1 MRLWKCLR
9 GSIPARVL
17 QNPCRERYVRQ
28 LAQVASA
35 LRTSSDASLNSKD
48 TPKRNAISLRPYQEE
63 CINVIVS
70 NLQDGRRRL
79 GVSLATGSGKTVIF
93 TQLIERVPPLSPLAT
108 QTLILVHR
116 RELVDQAAKHCMNTY
131 PDKIVEIEMGDSA
144 ASGVADITVASVQ
157 SLVSQDRLMKFDP
170 SRFKLILI
178 DEAHHAAAPSY
189 TRCLEHFGAATSDS
203 TVNVVGVSAT
213 LSRVDGLALSSAM
226 DHIVYH
232 KDYIDMI
239 GEKWLSDVKFTT
251 VKSNADLTKVKDNPH
266 GDYQVAAL
274 SRAVNTPLSNEITVR
289 AWLDKAQGR
298 KSTIVFCVDLAH
310 VTDLTNTFRKHGIDA
325 RFVTNKTPLKERR
338 QLVESFRRNEY
349 SVLVNCGIFTE
360 GTDIPNIDCVL
371 LARPTKSRNL
381 LVQMIGRGMRLSP
394 GKADCHVIDMVGSFA
409 TGIVCVPTLFGLDP
423 NELVDEASAS
433 ELTQRGKE
441 WAEEKELMDKAE
453 LEQTPEY
460 LRLGSVTYTDY
471 DHVDDLLGDV
481 TDPHLRRITQL
492 AWVYCG
498 GHKHILSIA
507 RFGFLRVDR
516 DEKTG
521 CMPQRLFYCTETRN
535 LPMELGTP
543 GSSRRVILS
552 KPRTLFEN
560 VDGFE
565 NAIHAADTYVLNKAS
580 RVLCLRDASWRL
592 APATPEQVNLLNK
605 HREPEN
611 ALTVEG
617 LTKGKAMDMIT
628 RWRHGFKSHLE
639 KEMKKAAKA
648 AKQSEKDRRIQDRE
662 AVAVGP
668 MAKDS

>member
-1 MRLWKCLR
+1 M
-9 GSIPARVL
+9 
-17 QNPCRERYVRQ
+17 
-28 LAQVASA
+28 
-35 LRTSSDASLNSKD
+35 SSDTSLQSKEEIDLHDD
-48 TPKRNAISLRPYQEE
+48 TPKPNTITLRPYQEE

-70 NLQDGRRRL
+70 NLQDGRRRV

-93 TQLIERVPPLSPLAT
+93 TQLIERVPPLSPKAT

-116 RELVDQAAKHCMNTY
+116 RELVDQAAKHCMDTY
-131 PDKIVEIEMGDSA
+131 PDKIVETEMGDSA

-189 TRCLEHFGAATSDS
+189 TQCLEHFGAATSDS
-203 TVNVVGVSAT
+203 KVNVVGVSAT

-251 VKSNADLTKVKDNPH
+251 VKSNADLTKVKGNAH

-274 SRAVNTPLSNEITVR
+274 SRAVNTPISNEITVR

-325 RFVTNKTPLKERR
+325 RFVTNKTPVKERR
-338 QLVESFRRNEY
+338 QLIESFRRNEF

-394 GKADCHVIDMVGSFA
+394 GKTDCHVIDMVGSFA

-460 LRLGSVTYTDY
+460 LRVGSVTYTDY

-481 TDPHLRRITQL
+481 SDPHLTRITQH

-507 RFGFLRVDR
+507 SFGFLRVDR

-521 CMPQRLFYCTETRN
+521 LFYCTETRH
-535 LPMELGTP
+535 LPGEL
-543 GSSRRVILS
+543 SSKRVVLS

-560 VDGFE
+560 VDGLE
-565 NAIHAADTYVLNKAS
+565 NAIHAADTYILNKAT
-580 RVLCLRDASWRL
+580 RVLVLRDASWRL
-592 APATPEQVNLLNK
+592 TPATPQQVNLLNR
-605 HREPEN
+605 HREPGN

-628 RWRHGFKSHLE
+628 RWRHGFKSHME
-639 KEMKKAAKA
+639 KLMKKAAKA

-662 AVAVGP
+662 VVAVGP
-668 MAKDS
+668 MTKES